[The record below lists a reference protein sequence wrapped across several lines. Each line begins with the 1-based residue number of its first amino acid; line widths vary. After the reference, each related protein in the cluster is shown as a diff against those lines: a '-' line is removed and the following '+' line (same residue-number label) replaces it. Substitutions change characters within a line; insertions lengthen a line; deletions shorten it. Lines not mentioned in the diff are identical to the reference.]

1 MDENIILKKE
11 IDSLETLLQNVTM
24 SKLEID
30 DLKVLRDKNLIKLFK
45 LG

>member
-1 MDENIILKKE
+1 MDEDIILKKE